1 MKRKNDAEVRFKV
14 TLDDND
20 AEKRIN
26 NLNKEGSKL
35 NSTFSGIGKVGAAA
49 FKGIVAGVTVAGT
62 AVASLIA
69 YGVNYNAQIEQLNT
83 SFEVMT
89 GSAEKAAE
97 ITERLKEMGASTPF
111 ETKDLA
117 EVTQLLMNYGME
129 ADTAIER
136 MSMLGD
142 ISQGSAEKMQR
153 IAMAYGQMSSAG
165 KVSLEDIKQMIEAG
179 FNPLSEISQTTGESM
194 ASLYDRISKG
204 TISIDEITASME
216 RSTSEG
222 GKYFQSME
230 KQSKTLKGQIST
242 LKDNFSSLAGT
253 LANDVSGKLSSS
265 ILPEINQLI
274 SDMETAFKE
283 DGVTAMIEVM
293 SNGITTMLVN
303 LVAQLPQFIQT
314 GTMIIQSLLNG
325 ISSNKELLVTS
336 VISAI
341 NELINAFIS
350 ILPQILQ
357 LGIELI
363 IQLINGIAQQAPE
376 LIPQIIDCLL
386 LMVDTILNNL
396 DLLVDAGI
404 NLIMSLADGLI
415 DALPNLIDKI
425 PIIIDKLLM
434 ALANNLP
441 KLMSMGIEL
450 LIKLGVGLIKAIP
463 QLISK
468 VPQIITSLVT
478 AFGKY
483 VSKMGEVGLDLIKGL
498 WNGINDAKD
507 WLMDK
512 ISGFF
517 GGVVDS
523 IKNFFGISS
532 PSKLFFEIG
541 GYVDEGFVEGID
553 SMENDI
559 RKQIDSTFGTGLDYL
574 YNGYENFNMNIP
586 DLNYINDYNRVIYLE
601 NNSNNKTTLELD
613 GKLLAETVN
622 TYNENREV
630 AV

>member
-49 FKGIVAGVTVAGT
+49 FKGIVAGITVAGT

-204 TISIDEITASME
+204 TISIDEITSSME

-230 KQSKTLKGQIST
+230 KQSKTLNGQIST

-350 ILPQILQ
+350 MLPQILQ

-559 RKQIDSTFGTGLDYL
+559 HKQIDSTFGTGLDYL

>member
-49 FKGIVAGVTVAGT
+49 FKGIVAGITVAGT

-204 TISIDEITASME
+204 TISIDEITSSME

-230 KQSKTLKGQIST
+230 KQSKTLNGQIST

-559 RKQIDSTFGTGLDYL
+559 HKQIDSTFGTGLDYL

>member
-26 NLNKEGSKL
+26 NLNKESSKL

-117 EVTQLLMNYGME
+117 QVTQLLMNYGME
-129 ADTAIER
+129 ADIAIER

-230 KQSKTLKGQIST
+230 KQSKTLNGQIST

-350 ILPQILQ
+350 MLPQILQ

>member
-222 GKYFQSME
+222 GKYFRSME
-230 KQSKTLKGQIST
+230 KQSKTLNGQIST

-293 SNGITTMLVN
+293 ANGITTMLVN

-350 ILPQILQ
+350 MLPQILQ

-559 RKQIDSTFGTGLDYL
+559 HKQIDSTFGTGLDYL